1 VRLEPWRRKAPE
13 HHNRFA
19 DRQHFPAVSVG
30 DRRYPGQSATGV
42 RGVRQQNQ
50 GSGLPQNHGMTL
62 DGIGQCAAE
71 KSLLIEVKGQRAGKG

>member
-1 VRLEPWRRKAPE
+1 
-13 HHNRFA
+13 
-19 DRQHFPAVSVG
+19 
-30 DRRYPGQSATGV
+30 
-42 RGVRQQNQ
+42 VRQQNQ